1 MDRLPLQDIT
11 ILDLTWVI
19 AGPMATRL
27 FSDLGARVIK
37 IESRKSFD
45 VLRSGCQRKG
55 NIDPRKEGGWAY
67 NDFNHGKLDI
77 SLNLKSEK
85 GREVFEEL
93 VRISD
98 IVVSNFGAAAFKK
111 LRLTYDDLKEIKQD
125 IIVLNASGLGDWG
138 PYSSFVTFAPILQSM
153 TGIES
158 IVGYEG
164 EKEPYGSYPPIADYM
179 GGLAV
184 CNYLLAAVRHRN
196 KTGEGQFIDLSQ
208 GEAAVSYLGHVLLD
222 WQLNKINRGL
232 KGNRHYS
239 DGAAPHNVYKC
250 AGEADEWCAIAV
262 TSEEEWKTFAHIV
275 DPSGRWTGNEKF
287 ESLEK
292 RIKNQNEL
300 DKLVE
305 RWTELRSADEAAEIL
320 QRAGVS
326 CVPVQNAEE
335 VLYDD
340 EHLKERRCFREMK
353 FQESGKFPEKF
364 IVNGLPF
371 SIGGIRGESK
381 VDPAPEMGAHTEYVV
396 MSLLG
401 KSREW
406 FDEAAAE
413 EAFV

>member
-27 FSDLGARVIK
+27 FSDLGARIIK
-37 IESRKSFD
+37 VESRKSFD

-55 NIDPRKEGGWAY
+55 NKDPRKEGGWAY
-67 NDFNHGKLDI
+67 NDLNHGKLNI

-98 IVVSNFGAAAFKK
+98 IVVSNFGAVAFKK
-111 LRLTYDDLKEIKQD
+111 LRLTYEDLKEIKPET
-125 IIVLNASGLGDWG
+125 IVLNASGLGDWG

-158 IVGYEG
+158 IIGYEG
-164 EKEPYGSYPPIADYM
+164 EEEPYGSYPPIADYM

-184 CNYLLAAVRHRN
+184 CNYLLAAVEHRN

-208 GEAAVSYLGHVLLD
+208 GEGAVSYLGHVLLD
-222 WQLNKINRGL
+222 WQVNSIKRGL
-232 KGNRHYS
+232 KGNHHYS

-250 AGEADEWCAIAV
+250 AGEKEKWCAVAV
-262 TSEEEWKTFAHIV
+262 TTEEEWKAFAYAA
-275 DPSGRWTGNEKF
+275 DPSGSWTKSKKF
-287 ESLEK
+287 ESLGK
-292 RIKNQNEL
+292 RIENQREL
-300 DKLVE
+300 DE
-305 RWTELRSADEAAEIL
+305 HITQWTKQRSAEEAVQIL

-326 CVPVQNAEE
+326 CVPLQSAEDL
-335 VLYDD
+335 LYRD
-340 EHLKERRCFREMK
+340 EHLRERKYFREMK
-353 FQESGKFPEKF
+353 FPESDRLPESF
-364 IVNGLPF
+364 LVNGLPF
-371 SIGGIRGESK
+371 RINGKTGESE
-381 VDPAPEMGAHTEYVV
+381 VAPAPEMGAHTEYVV

-401 KSREW
+401 KSKEW
-406 FDEAAAE
+406 FDSASVE

>member
-1 MDRLPLQDIT
+1 MERLPLQDMT

-27 FSDLGARVIK
+27 FSDLGAKVIK
-37 IESRKSFD
+37 VESRKSFD

-55 NIDPRKEGGWAY
+55 NKDPRKEGGWAY

-111 LRLTYDDLKEIKQD
+111 LRITYDDLKEIKPE

-164 EKEPYGSYPPIADYM
+164 EEEPYGSYPPIADYM

-184 CNYLLAAVRHRN
+184 CNYLFAAVEHRDR
-196 KTGEGQFIDLSQ
+196 TGEGQFIDLSQ
-208 GEAAVSYLGHVLLD
+208 GEGAVSYLGHVLLD
-222 WQLNKINRGL
+222 WQLNKIKRGL
-232 KGNRHYS
+232 KGNHHYS

-250 AGEADEWCAIAV
+250 AGKEGKWCAIAV
-262 TSEEEWKTFAHIV
+262 TTEEEWKAFARAV
-275 DPSGRWTGNEKF
+275 DPSGSWTGSDKF
-287 ESLEK
+287 ESLGK
-292 RIKNQNEL
+292 RIENQKEL
-300 DKLVE
+300 DERVE
-305 RWTELRSADEAAEIL
+305 EWTKLRSREEAARIL

-326 CVPVQNAEE
+326 CAPVQSAED
-335 VLYDD
+335 VLYSD
-340 EHLKERRCFREMK
+340 EHLRAREYFREMRFPCSEK
-353 FQESGKFPEKF
+353 LPESFL
-364 IVNGLPF
+364 VNDLPF
-371 SIGGIRGESK
+371 RIDGKTGERGVS
-381 VDPAPEMGAHTEYVV
+381 PAPEMGAHTEYVV

-406 FDEAAAE
+406 YDAAAAE